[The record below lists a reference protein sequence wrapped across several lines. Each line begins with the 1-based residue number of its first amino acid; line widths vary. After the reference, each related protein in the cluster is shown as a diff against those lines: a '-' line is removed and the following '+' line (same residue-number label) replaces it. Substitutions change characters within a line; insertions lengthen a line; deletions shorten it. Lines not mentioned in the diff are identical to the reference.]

1 MHKRKDFLDEVKYKY
16 IHLQDKSC
24 EIFLRTLWDYY
35 VKNDLETGDQ
45 LGDIFY
51 ALYLSRDNLSYD
63 EIVYKYNIG
72 LSTLKRYR
80 KRFNDLAAKLLPL

>member
-1 MHKRKDFLDEVKYKY
+1 MRKRKDFLDGVRYKY
-16 IHLQDKSC
+16 IHLHNKSC
-24 EIFLRTLWDYY
+24 EMFLRTLWDYY

-51 ALYLSRDNLSYD
+51 ELYLSDDNLSYD
-63 EIVYKYNIG
+63 EIVCKYHIG
-72 LSTLKRYR
+72 LSTLRRYR